1 MKSQEDGSI
10 IQRFCISIIYKMSIK
25 ESVLSVF
32 INQGIIEWL
41 LGIMQRSRY
50 TEIPVFCLDYLSSLL
65 VNILHSEVTLKF
77 LDENITICKNVR
89 YY

>member
-25 ESVLSVF
+25 ENVLSVF

-41 LGIMQRSRY
+41 LGLMQRSRY

-65 VNILHSEVTLKF
+65 VNILHSEVTLKY
-77 LDENITICKNVR
+77 LDENVTICKNV
-89 YY
+89 

>member
-1 MKSQEDGSI
+1 MNSQEDGSI
-10 IQRFCISIIYKMSIK
+10 IQRFCISIIYKISIK
-25 ESVLSVF
+25 EQVLPIF

-65 VNILHSEVTLKF
+65 VNILHSETTLKF
-77 LDENITICKNVR
+77 LDDNVTICKNVI
-89 YY
+89 